1 PIVSKVAGSAH
12 LNKEAVMDLAPP
24 PSKKAIEKIHSERKP
39 VAVEMARQSNLLKK
53 RLSGVNIDK
62 LDNPEEWRKIP
73 LLTKDELRKL
83 STEEFYNDFCIASL
97 DEASEYWRSGGSTG
111 KPLFY
116 PRSHEDLK
124 YKLNIG
130 FGRIWPCINATKS
143 DRLHTSFPLGVHP
156 IGQALP
162 RSAAQQGLA
171 SLWAGAGTTTPTPVQ
186 LDLILDLK
194 ATIVGAMPS
203 YALHLANVAKAEGID
218 LANSD
223 VKKLIVSAEPLTDA
237 KRAKLERIWGA
248 TVYNAMGMTEGS
260 MMFSERDGVDGMIAW
275 SDMFYLE
282 VIDSESGDPVA
293 EGEEGALVMTPLF
306 CNNITPFL
314 RWLTGDIVTLKSQPE
329 SDDPWSVFPVLH
341 HALRTEGFFKVRGVN
356 INHGDLEDFMFN
368 HEEITDFKAEV
379 ITQDDKDLIRL
390 LIELPRGTEP
400 AALNTKLN
408 DAFKKTFESSP
419 EVVVLERG
427 SLAKE
432 FESSVKAPRFV
443 DKR

>member
-1 PIVSKVAGSAH
+1 
-12 LNKEAVMDLAPP
+12 MDLAPP
-24 PSKKAIEKIHSERKP
+24 PSKDVIEKIHNERKP
-39 VAVEMARQSNLLKK
+39 IAVEMARQSNLLKK
-53 RLSGVNIDK
+53 RLSGINVDK
-62 LDNPEEWRKIP
+62 LDDPEEWRKIP

-83 STEEFYNDFCIASL
+83 STDEFYNDFCIAGL

-130 FGRIWPCINATKS
+130 FGRLWPCINATIS

-203 YALHLANVAKAEGID
+203 YALHLANVAEAEGID

-248 TVYNAMGMTEGS
+248 TVYNSMGMTEGS
-260 MMFSERDGVDGMIAW
+260 MMFAERDGVDGMIAW

-282 VIDSESGDPVA
+282 VIDPASGDPVA

-368 HEEITDFKAEV
+368 HKEITDFKAEV
-379 ITQDDKDLIRL
+379 VTQDDKDLIRL
-390 LIELPRGTEP
+390 LIELVRGTDP
-400 AALNTKLN
+400 AALHAKLN
-408 DAFKKTFESSP
+408 SAFKQTFESSP

-427 SLAKE
+427 TLAKE
-432 FESSVKAPRFV
+432 FEASVKAPRFV